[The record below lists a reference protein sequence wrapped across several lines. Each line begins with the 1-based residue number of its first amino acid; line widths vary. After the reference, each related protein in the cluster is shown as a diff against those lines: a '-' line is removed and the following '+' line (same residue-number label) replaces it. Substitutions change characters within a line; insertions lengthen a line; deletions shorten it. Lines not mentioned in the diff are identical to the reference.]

1 MRMKTKMILLFALT
15 LLLIGCNNFCPGL
28 PAKYDAYLPYTAGQQ
43 IVFNNSNN
51 DTLALIINDLIL
63 IKDHEISTCGMCECD
78 PQFISV
84 ILREK
89 DNPLLFK
96 QMKIRIYLNNSTL
109 SSYITTNNLDNARS
123 QDYFEKKTPVT
134 SLTDTIYLTN
144 IDTPAKIDNIT
155 IVKGKGVVSFYDIT
169 TNHTWKLIE
178 K

>member
-1 MRMKTKMILLFALT
+1 M
-15 LLLIGCNNFCPGL
+15 
-28 PAKYDAYLPYTAGQQ
+28 
-43 IVFNNSNN
+43 
-51 DTLALIINDLIL
+51 
-63 IKDHEISTCGMCECD
+63 
-78 PQFISV
+78 
-84 ILREK
+84 LR
-89 DNPLLFK
+89 N
-96 QMKIRIYLNNSTL
+96 MY
-109 SSYITTNNLDNARS
+109 S